1 MAWENVKSASKREV
15 LENRTFQLII
25 IAIQDDYI
33 ACISRENFNVGFYG
47 CERKQV
53 ESFDEN

>member
-1 MAWENVKSASKREV
+1 MAWENGKSASKREV

-33 ACISRENFNVGFYG
+33 ACISRENFNAGFYG
-47 CERKQV
+47 CERK
-53 ESFDEN
+53 